1 MCCNIYMYPPYSKNN
16 FIKINNEILTGIG
29 HVVKPANIKMLK
41 ELFGFRNDTVVIL
54 NWAEDLLYGLTTL
67 GATKQFFKTV
77 LLILI
82 SSMLASRV
90 IWVRHNYK
98 PHNSRG
104 SFKRY
109 NFICFLFRIL
119 GVSPIP
125 LERYYST
132 PSLIHPLY
140 KTDEV
145 IRNDLRLVDAVDL
158 KYEVVFFS
166 AIKPYK
172 NLHKT
177 LKEWPISLPLKVV
190 GKCSD
195 AKYKK
200 SIENIISERE
210 LNVDWDE
217 NFVSDDKLNQI
228 LKESRFVLLPHEDGT
243 MISSGSFYHSIGEGC
258 NVLVN
263 NSTFGSFKSEKHSFV
278 HNIPISEVNQNTLD
292 KIFVRKS
299 IVMKEAIDSYGIN
312 NVANAWKS
320 VLNV

>member
-1 MCCNIYMYPPYSKNN
+1 
-16 FIKINNEILTGIG
+16 
-29 HVVKPANIKMLK
+29 MLK

-54 NWAEDLLYGLTTL
+54 NWAEDLLYGLTTS

-119 GVSPIP
+119 GVSPIL

-158 KYEVVFFS
+158 KYEVVFFG

-172 NLHKT
+172 NLHK
-177 LKEWPISLPLKVV
+177 
-190 GKCSD
+190 
-195 AKYKK
+195 
-200 SIENIISERE
+200 R
-210 LNVDWDE
+210 
-217 NFVSDDKLNQI
+217 
-228 LKESRFVLLPHEDGT
+228 
-243 MISSGSFYHSIGEGC
+243 
-258 NVLVN
+258 
-263 NSTFGSFKSEKHSFV
+263 
-278 HNIPISEVNQNTLD
+278 
-292 KIFVRKS
+292 
-299 IVMKEAIDSYGIN
+299 
-312 NVANAWKS
+312 
-320 VLNV
+320 